1 MSTTRWAPDVVL
13 SIETAAVLVGLIWGA
28 VGLFWLLIVRW
39 EATHQTEAR
48 RREVEQQRSEEESV
62 GTRVWHI
69 AAMAITISVPLV
81 FLIDGLFGGIGVLY
95 SPTFSFFAG
104 PDLAL
109 QISGIVISVG
119 SLAILIGVGR
129 KLAVRVYR
137 LATEERALM
146 TTGLHRYVRHPF
158 YLQFLLLPV
167 GLFLLTLNYLAVL
180 VFISY
185 NSLWGP
191 RFITREADEEEAEMR
206 RRHGADYEAYA
217 ARTGRFFPRLRR
229 S

>member
-1 MSTTRWAPDVVL
+1 ML
-13 SIETAAVLVGLIWGA
+13 SIESVAILVAVIWGA

-48 RREVEQQRSEEESV
+48 RREVERENSEQESV

-69 AAMAITISVPLV
+69 AAMTVTIGIPLAFV
-81 FLIDGLFGGIGVLY
+81 IDGLFGGIGILY
-95 SPTFSFFAG
+95 SRRLSFFVG

-109 QISGIVISVG
+109 QIVGIALSAGCLV
-119 SLAILIGVGR
+119 ILIGVGR

-137 LATEERALM
+137 LGAEERELM
-146 TTGLHRYVRHPF
+146 TTGFHRYVQHPF

-185 NSLWGP
+185 NTLWGP
-191 RFITREADEEEAEMR
+191 RFITSWAGEEEAEMR
-206 RRHGADYEAYA
+206 RRHGSDYEAYV

>member
-1 MSTTRWAPDVVL
+1 MLP
-13 SIETAAVLVGLIWGA
+13 IEAVSVLVAVIWGC
-28 VGLFWLLIVRW
+28 VLIFGVLIVRW
-39 EATHQTEAR
+39 EATRQTEAR
-48 RREVEQQRSEEESV
+48 RLEVERERSEEPESV
-62 GTRVWHI
+62 GTRVWHV
-69 AAMAITISVPLV
+69 AAMTVTIGTPLV
-81 FLIDGLFGGIGVLY
+81 FVIDGLFGGIGVLY
-95 SPTFSFFAG
+95 SRDLSFFAG

-109 QISGIVISVG
+109 QIVGIVISVG

-137 LATEERALM
+137 LGADERQLM

-180 VFISY
+180 VLISY
-185 NSLWGP
+185 NTLWGP
-191 RFITREADEEEAEMR
+191 KFITTWAREEEAEMR
-206 RRHGADYEAYA
+206 GRYGADYDAYA

-229 S
+229 P

>member
-1 MSTTRWAPDVVL
+1 MTVT
-13 SIETAAVLVGLIWGA
+13 I
-28 VGLFWLLIVRW
+28 
-39 EATHQTEAR
+39 
-48 RREVEQQRSEEESV
+48 
-62 GTRVWHI
+62 GT
-69 AAMAITISVPLV
+69 PLV
-81 FLIDGLFGGIGVLY
+81 FVIDGLFGGIGVLY
-95 SPTFSFFAG
+95 SRDLSFFAG

-109 QISGIVISVG
+109 QIVGIVMSVG

-137 LATEERALM
+137 LGADERQLM

-180 VFISY
+180 VLISY
-185 NSLWGP
+185 NTLWGP
-191 RFITREADEEEAEMR
+191 KFITTWAREEEAEMR
-206 RRHGADYEAYA
+206 GRYGADYDAYA

-229 S
+229 P

>member
-1 MSTTRWAPDVVL
+1 ML
-13 SIETAAVLVGLIWGA
+13 SIEAVSVLVLVIWGA

-39 EATHQTEAR
+39 EATRQTEAR
-48 RREVEQQRSEEESV
+48 RREVERARSEEESV
-62 GTRVWHI
+62 GTRVWHV
-69 AAMAITISVPLV
+69 AAMTVTIGIPLV
-81 FLIDGLFGGIGVLY
+81 FVIDGLFGGIGVLY
-95 SPTFSFFAG
+95 STGFSFFAG

-109 QISGIVISVG
+109 QIAGIAISAG

-137 LATEERALM
+137 LGAEERELM

-158 YLQFLLLPV
+158 YIQFLLLPV

-185 NSLWGP
+185 NTLWGP
-191 RFITREADEEEAEMR
+191 RFITREAEEEEAEMR
-206 RRHGADYEAYA
+206 RRHGADYDAYVG
-217 ARTGRFFPRLRR
+217 RTGRFLPRLRR
-229 S
+229 P

>member
-1 MSTTRWAPDVVL
+1 VLPIEVV
-13 SIETAAVLVGLIWGA
+13 SVLVAVIWGC
-28 VGLFWLLIVRW
+28 VLIFWVLIVRC
-39 EATHQTEAR
+39 EATRQTEAR
-48 RREVEQQRSEEESV
+48 RREVEQERSEEPESV
-62 GTRVWHI
+62 GTLVWSI
-69 AAMAITISVPLV
+69 AAPTVTIAVPLV
-81 FLIDGLFGGIGVLY
+81 FVVDGLFGGIGILY
-95 SPTFSFFAG
+95 SPELSLFAG

-109 QISGIVISVG
+109 QMAGTVISAG

-137 LATEERALM
+137 LGADERQLM

-167 GLFLLTLNYLAVL
+167 GLFLLTLNYLALL

-185 NSLWGP
+185 NTLWGP

-206 RRHGADYEAYA
+206 RRHGADYEAYI

-229 S
+229 